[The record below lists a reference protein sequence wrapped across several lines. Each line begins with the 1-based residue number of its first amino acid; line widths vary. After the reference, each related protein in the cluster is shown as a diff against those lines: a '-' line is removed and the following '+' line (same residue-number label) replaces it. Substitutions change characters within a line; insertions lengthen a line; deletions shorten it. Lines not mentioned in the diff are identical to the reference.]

1 MAEDND
7 AKKSGIKIVDRRRF
21 TSDGDMRADAPEDA
35 PRPEPPPSA
44 APPPPDPAEQAG
56 AGAEADG
63 APKIDFITFIASLA
77 TNAMAALGVLPPEA
91 GGRDLPFNPALAKE
105 YIDIL
110 GMLQEK
116 TRGNLDP
123 REDQALTRLV
133 SDLRM
138 QYVEISRGGPPQP

>member
-1 MAEDND
+1 MAEEND
-7 AKKSGIKIVDRRRF
+7 GKKSSIKVVDRRRF

-35 PRPEPPPSA
+35 PRPEPPPPA
-44 APPPPDPAEQAG
+44 EPPRPDPAEPPPAG
-56 AGAEADG
+56 D